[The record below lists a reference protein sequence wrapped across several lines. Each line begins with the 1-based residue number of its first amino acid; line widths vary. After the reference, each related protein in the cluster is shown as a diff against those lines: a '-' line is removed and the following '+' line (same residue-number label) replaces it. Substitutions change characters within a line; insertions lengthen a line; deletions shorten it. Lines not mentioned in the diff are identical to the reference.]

1 MKGTGKIIAGLL
13 GLAVIG
19 GAGVAIGTTI
29 QKNKD
34 EKSNVEIV
42 NSNKDLSSQVEE
54 LEAEETKDVPSGK
67 SKAIFKTNV
76 KSCMIYING
85 NNQGRSNL
93 TLSNLIE
100 GYYLL
105 RVEKD
110 GYKTQ
115 ENFVYIENGKA
126 KTFYVELQMDE
137 ETQKRMDARQ
147 ERAAAREAEKAA
159 KEAAKAEE
167 KNAAAQESQFSS
179 DSVDSAA
186 FGDAK

>member
-1 MKGTGKIIAGLL
+1 MKRIFFIFTIFSIISLSPIFAEDSSKSESNSSENSENKAG
-13 GLAVIG
+13 ADS
-19 GAGVAIGTTI
+19 AEAFAII
-29 QKNKD
+29 P
-34 EKSNVEIV
+34 
-42 NSNKDLSSQVEE
+42 E